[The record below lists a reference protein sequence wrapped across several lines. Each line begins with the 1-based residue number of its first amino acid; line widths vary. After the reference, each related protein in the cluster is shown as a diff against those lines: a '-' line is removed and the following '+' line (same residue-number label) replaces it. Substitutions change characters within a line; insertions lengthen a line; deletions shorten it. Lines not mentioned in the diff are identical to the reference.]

1 MEFQLEDRNRNLVD
15 NFHTER
21 YFQGDCEERLGD
33 GYVVQI
39 FHNFFG
45 RFDVSA
51 YSFLFE
57 SDKKQVNNDWLRN
70 NVHDICGKYISD
82 VELRYT

>member
-1 MEFQLEDRNRNLVD
+1 M
-15 NFHTER
+15 
-21 YFQGDCEERLGD
+21 
-33 GYVVQI
+33 VQI